1 MSINK
6 IKTIALDDD
15 AVTSSK
21 IGDNQVGLS
30 ELNVTDGTTGQA
42 LITDGSG
49 ALSFSTVSTDLSNY
63 YTKTQTDSAI
73 SGVIDSA
80 PGALDTLNELA
91 ASLADDADF
100 AGTMTTALSGKAATG
115 HTHTVAGIT
124 DLTSTAAELN
134 YTTDVTSLIQAQ
146 LDLKSGTS
154 HAHTGTYLP
163 LTGGA
168 LSGGITVTGTVGATA
183 VTGDGSGLTGLPAA
197 GITEYDTWRLSS
209 NFSGDATPIVANLSR
224 ASYDFEKI
232 GTGMSLSNGVF
243 TFPSTGKWIVRWQF
257 IHGAYSANDYGV
269 FNTKVSVDG
278 GSSWATRST
287 QHSGA
292 STAVRFSGGM
302 TEHLVNVTSTS
313 TVKVRFDVIQAN
325 QGNQVYSGAGA
336 NHCAMIFIRIGDT

>member
-1 MSINK
+1 
-6 IKTIALDDD
+6 
-15 AVTSSK
+15 
-21 IGDNQVGLS
+21 
-30 ELNVTDGTTGQA
+30 
-42 LITDGSG
+42 
-49 ALSFSTVSTDLSNY
+49 
-63 YTKTQTDSAI
+63 
-73 SGVIDSA
+73 
-80 PGALDTLNELA
+80 
-91 ASLADDADF
+91 
-100 AGTMTTALSGKAATG
+100 
-115 HTHTVAGIT
+115 
-124 DLTSTAAELN
+124 
-134 YTTDVTSLIQAQ
+134 
-146 LDLKSGTS
+146 
-154 HAHTGTYLP
+154 
-163 LTGGA
+163 
-168 LSGGITVTGTVGATA
+168 VGATA